1 MNQLKIDESKILV
14 VDDNLEDLKVLRVM
28 LEEQGHHVCTAKDGE
43 EAIHL
48 ARRET
53 PDLILLNYYLPEVN
67 GYEVCQRL
75 KADQEVSISDIPVI
89 FLSAA
94 DKMVDYGEAF
104 SAGGVDII
112 NKPLQTEEIF
122 ARVGVHLSL
131 CQSQKEIRE
140 LKAQVNPIQ
149 IVRTDTD
156 ITERRETEEQLRKLS
171 RAVEQSGSTIMI
183 TDLEGTI
190 EFVSPAFSKITGY
203 SAQEAIGQNPRM
215 LNSGETPPQVY
226 ERLWK
231 TISQG
236 EVWEG
241 EFLNKKKNGD
251 LYRESATISPVKN
264 IDGQTTHYVAVK
276 EDITKHRLVQESLKR
291 QTRYYEA
298 LASCSQIIMQGPDDE
313 KMMFEY
319 INEALSLLVASANV
333 GRAYVFRNIPDPQD
347 GDYLGIV
354 AEACSPGVPTS
365 ITNPVNRKYSWSAV
379 SLEVHSSLKAGK
391 TISGPVEQVF
401 ASNPSLVEQFMSQAP
416 PLLSV
421 LFAPIHFWDHWWGFI
436 GFDDVVTARQWD
448 QEEILM
454 LRTASEMIGNTLK
467 RWEIEAALQESH
479 KQLEQKVKERTAD
492 LNQTVNQLRQ
502 EVIVRE
508 RTERE
513 IIQQLAVEQKLAV
526 ISTRM
531 MQTTNVQG
539 IVAEIVGTIGD
550 LTQAQRVYLFRFQDD
565 HQRAEKSLEWCA
577 PGVEPVLGDVHSLRG
592 ERLRGLVD
600 MMCDEGS
607 FYVPDVSALP
617 TEVQEDLALN
627 IQGGNMGNFVL
638 PIYAEDDLAGF
649 LISQGTDAY
658 ERHLQVLQVVV
669 GMLGSL
675 WQRERVIESL
685 EERIADRTR
694 ELSTFFDLAT
704 LASGTH
710 SLEELLQPAITRIVS
725 SCHCDTLC
733 IHLYSAD
740 GKKMELVA
748 HYNLTKKEGE
758 LLQFVPLP
766 EDYTHSAKE
775 IREPL
780 VTLNLGETTR
790 LLPAL
795 RLPGYRTYLGAQIR
809 TGDKVH
815 GSLSCYRRSEEGF
828 ALDEIS
834 LLGALAEQL
843 GVMIENHRLRQL
855 TEEMVVVEERQ
866 RLARELH
873 DSITQSLYSQTLF
886 ARTGRYA
893 YEDGE
898 ELKLKESLS
907 SLEENALVALK
918 EMRLLL
924 FQLQPQALEN
934 VGLAAAI
941 NKRMDMVERR
951 LGIKATCQIDENI
964 ILPEDVE
971 EIFYRI
977 ALEALNNSLKHA
989 GADEVNVRLGI
1000 EQMSLVLEI
1009 FDNGGFDMGDT
1020 RGGMGMKSM
1029 SERAGQIG
1037 GDYEIDTAPG
1047 KGTIVRVIVAN
1058 EDFGKELNNIG

>member
-264 IDGQTTHYVAVK
+264 IDGQTNHYVAVK
-276 EDITKHRLVQESLKR
+276 EDITKNRLVQESLKR

-298 LASCSQIIMQGPDDE
+298 LASCSQIIMQRPDDE
-313 KMMFEY
+313 KVMFEY

-354 AEACSPGVPTS
+354 AEACSPGVPPS

-401 ASNPSLVEQFMSQAP
+401 ASNPSMVENFMSQAP
-416 PLLSV
+416 PLFSV
-421 LFAPIHFWDHWWGFI
+421 LLVPIHFGDHWWGFI

-448 QEEILM
+448 QEEILL
-454 LRTASEMIGNTLK
+454 LRTASEMVGNTLK
-467 RWEIEAALQESH
+467 RWEVEAALQESH
-479 KQLEQKVKERTAD
+479 KQLDQKVIPPTGENLLD
-492 LNQTVNQLRQ
+492 N
-502 EVIVRE
+502 ESRE
-508 RTERE
+508 
-513 IIQQLAVEQKLAV
+513 KL
-526 ISTRM
+526 
-531 MQTTNVQG
+531 
-539 IVAEIVGTIGD
+539 
-550 LTQAQRVYLFRFQDD
+550 
-565 HQRAEKSLEWCA
+565 
-577 PGVEPVLGDVHSLRG
+577 PP
-592 ERLRGLVD
+592 
-600 MMCDEGS
+600 
-607 FYVPDVSALP
+607 
-617 TEVQEDLALN
+617 
-627 IQGGNMGNFVL
+627 
-638 PIYAEDDLAGF
+638 
-649 LISQGTDAY
+649 
-658 ERHLQVLQVVV
+658 
-669 GMLGSL
+669 
-675 WQRERVIESL
+675 
-685 EERIADRTR
+685 
-694 ELSTFFDLAT
+694 
-704 LASGTH
+704 
-710 SLEELLQPAITRIVS
+710 
-725 SCHCDTLC
+725 
-733 IHLYSAD
+733 LYS
-740 GKKMELVA
+740 
-748 HYNLTKKEGE
+748 GE
-758 LLQFVPLP
+758 
-766 EDYTHSAKE
+766 EK
-775 IREPL
+775 
-780 VTLNLGETTR
+780 G
-790 LLPAL
+790 
-795 RLPGYRTYLGAQIR
+795 
-809 TGDKVH
+809 
-815 GSLSCYRRSEEGF
+815 
-828 ALDEIS
+828 
-834 LLGALAEQL
+834 LGALAQ
-843 GVMIENHRLRQL
+843 VKFF
-855 TEEMVVVEERQ
+855 TP
-866 RLARELH
+866 
-873 DSITQSLYSQTLF
+873 DSNWTW
-886 ARTGRYA
+886 YA
-893 YEDGE
+893 SEFDGE
-898 ELKLKESLS
+898 DIFFGLVIGFEIELGYFSLSELKSVKGPLGLLIERDLHFESK
-907 SLEENALVALK
+907 ALK
-918 EMRLLL
+918 EL
-924 FQLQPQALEN
+924 
-934 VGLAAAI
+934 
-941 NKRMDMVERR
+941 MDMHRS
-951 LGIKATCQIDENI
+951 D
-964 ILPEDVE
+964 
-971 EIFYRI
+971 
-977 ALEALNNSLKHA
+977 
-989 GADEVNVRLGI
+989 
-1000 EQMSLVLEI
+1000 
-1009 FDNGGFDMGDT
+1009 
-1020 RGGMGMKSM
+1020 RG
-1029 SERAGQIG
+1029 E
-1037 GDYEIDTAPG
+1037 
-1047 KGTIVRVIVAN
+1047 
-1058 EDFGKELNNIG
+1058 